1 MVLTKL
7 TLKLTK
13 EYIYIYMIKHNNNLN
28 VFMLYVLNQFAYL
41 KFIIAKTKYITT
53 CYYVYQYSSHIII
66 M

>member
-1 MVLTKL
+1 
-7 TLKLTK
+7 
-13 EYIYIYMIKHNNNLN
+13 MIKHNNNLN